1 MAGIIDAIKNLF
13 VKGEDKAEE
22 AVDNAE
28 DKVEEVKEATEEK
41 VEEIKEKAGDV
52 VEDLKDKAGDIVEDI
67 KDKIPDVGE
76 FFESLTE
83 KLPVEGEFGDQV
95 KDVIGNVRANLP
107 TGLNIG
113 EIINKIIEALK
124 AKFFEG
130 DLAEKIKPVIEFLK
144 NKIPL

>member
-13 VKGEDKAEE
+13 GKGEDKAEE
-22 AVDNAE
+22 AVDTA
-28 DKVEEVKEATEEK
+28 EEK
-41 VEEIKEKAGDV
+41 VEEIKEEAEEKVEEIKDKAEDV

-67 KDKIPDVGE
+67 KDKLPDVGE
-76 FFESLTE
+76 LFQSLTE

-107 TGLNIG
+107 AGLNIT

-124 AKFFEG
+124 AKFNVG
-130 DLAEKIKPVIEFLK
+130 DLAQKIQPVIEFLK
-144 NKIPL
+144 SKIPM